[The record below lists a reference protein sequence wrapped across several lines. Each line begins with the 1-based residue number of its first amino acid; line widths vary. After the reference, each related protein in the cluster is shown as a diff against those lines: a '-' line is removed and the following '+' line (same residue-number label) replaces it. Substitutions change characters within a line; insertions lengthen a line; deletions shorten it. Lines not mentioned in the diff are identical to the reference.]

1 MDLPALVAIYCPAM
15 ELKNRAGRLI
25 SVSPHGYYEVILDFT
40 DGSHTALLPIEG
52 TSLVF
57 TEPIPAAATMPDLE
71 R

>member
-15 ELKNRAGRLI
+15 DMKNRAGRLI
-25 SVSPHGYYEVILDFT
+25 SVSPHGYYEVILDFAE
-40 DGSHTALLPIEG
+40 GSHTALLPIEG

-57 TEPIPAAATMPDLE
+57 TEPIPSTEIMPDLE